1 MAGIQKDDGR
11 IEEMLSHRCLR
22 AYSKMYPKDSIGY
35 LEPSDICGIDTA
47 DGQARNEPEG
57 ETDERFMERL
67 SRCTPERNVFLE
79 EWPEDD
85 TDYSLDE
92 DF

>member
-1 MAGIQKDDGR
+1 
-11 IEEMLSHRCLR
+11 MLSDRCLE
-22 AYSKMYPKDSIGY
+22 AYKKMYPKGSIGY
-35 LEPSDICGIDTA
+35 LEPGFSCSIETPDD
-47 DGQARNEPEG
+47 RFLVEPEG

-85 TDYSLDE
+85 TDYSLDV

>member
-1 MAGIQKDDGR
+1 
-11 IEEMLSHRCLR
+11 MLSDRCLD
-22 AYSKMYPKDSIGY
+22 AYSKMYPEDSIGF
-35 LEPSDICGIDTA
+35 LEPGNICGIETP
-47 DGQARNEPEG
+47 DGHSLIEPDG